1 MVIFK
6 NPSICQYVYPYICQY
21 VKSVNMFLQNSES
34 AKHVKPF
41 FFSVWNYHDSVVSFL
56 QCLSKPMQERGHF
69 CLSLLAHTG
78 PVTSVGFGTP
88 FAITDTE
95 R

>member
-1 MVIFK
+1 M
-6 NPSICQYVYPYICQY
+6 SICKIRQYVT
-21 VKSVNMFLQNSES
+21 VL
-34 AKHVKPF
+34 AKLRIRKACKTV